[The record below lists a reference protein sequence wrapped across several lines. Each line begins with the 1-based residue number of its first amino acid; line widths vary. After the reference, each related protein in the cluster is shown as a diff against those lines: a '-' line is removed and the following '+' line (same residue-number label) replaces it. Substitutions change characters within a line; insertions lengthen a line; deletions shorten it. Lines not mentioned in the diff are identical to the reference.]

1 MFHLPRTAFAVIAST
16 IVSLSAQDSAP
27 AKVEIRMLA
36 FSSAQQKMEAF
47 AHDPLADAAAV
58 PVPAPIKTYLNHQFS
73 TVVLKSRKV
82 VFTTKIS
89 RDSIKTPEDVI
100 GEVTL
105 PQNADSA
112 ILLFLPGKDKNRAQI
127 MAIDDSKR
135 AFPAGSFH
143 ASNLSPLPIK
153 LMLEKKQF
161 DFKPGQAHLIE
172 DPPTGET
179 GQTAM
184 RTFSFRNNAWGPVAT
199 SLWPHPGD
207 ARSVLI
213 FYQNPNAGE
222 VQLRSFA
229 DVPPRLPQ
237 IEPVP

>member
-1 MFHLPRTAFAVIAST
+1 MNLPLRTAFAVLASS

-27 AKVEIRMLA
+27 GKVEIRMLA
-36 FSSAQQKMEAF
+36 FSSAQQKKEAF
-47 AHDPLADAAAV
+47 AHDPLADPTAAA
-58 PVPAPIKTYLNHQFS
+58 VPAPIKTYLNHQFS
-73 TVVLKSRKV
+73 TVILKSRKI
-82 VFTTKIS
+82 VFTTKIG
-89 RDSIKTPEDVI
+89 RDSMKTPEDVI

-105 PQNADSA
+105 PSGANSA
-112 ILLFLPGKDKNRAQI
+112 ILLFLPGKDKNSAQI

-143 ASNLSPLPIK
+143 ATNLSPFPIK
-153 LMLEKKQF
+153 LMLEEKQF
-161 DFKPGQAHLIE
+161 DFKPGQAQLIQ
-172 DPPTGET
+172 DPPTGDT

-184 RTFSFRNNAWGPVAT
+184 RTFSFKNNAWGPVAT

-213 FYQNPNAGE
+213 FYQNPSAGE

-229 DVPPRLPQ
+229 DVPPRTPQ
-237 IEPVP
+237 AAATP

>member
-1 MFHLPRTAFAVIAST
+1 MIRPLQTAFAVIAST
-16 IVSLSAQDSAP
+16 IISLSAQDSAP

-47 AHDPLADAAAV
+47 AHDPLADATSA

-73 TVVLKSRKV
+73 TVVLKSRKI
-82 VFTTKIS
+82 VFTTKVS
-89 RDSIKTPEDVI
+89 RDSLKSSEDVI

-105 PQNADSA
+105 PLGLDSA
-112 ILLFLPGKDKNRAQI
+112 ILLFLPGREENRAQI

-135 AFPAGSFH
+135 AFPASSFH
-143 ASNLSPLPIK
+143 ATNLSPLPIK
-153 LMLEKKQF
+153 LTLEEKQF
-161 DFKPGQAHLIE
+161 DFKPGQVHLIE
-172 DPPTGET
+172 DPPTGEA

-184 RTFSFRNNAWGPVAT
+184 RTFSFRNNAWGPVAS

-229 DVPPRLPQ
+229 DVPPREPQ
-237 IEPVP
+237 AATTP

>member
-1 MFHLPRTAFAVIAST
+1 MIQPLLAALAVIAST
-16 IVSLSAQDSAP
+16 IVALPAQDSAP

-36 FSSAQQKMEAF
+36 FSSAQQKKEAF
-47 AHDPLADAAAV
+47 AHDPLADATAA

-82 VFTTKIS
+82 VFTTKVS
-89 RDSIKTPEDVI
+89 RDSLTTPEDVI

-105 PQNADSA
+105 PQGLNSA
-112 ILLFLPGKDKNRAQI
+112 ILLFLPGKDKNSAQI
-127 MAIDDSKR
+127 LAINDSKR

-143 ASNLSPLPIK
+143 ATNLSPLPIK
-153 LMLEKKQF
+153 LMLEEKQV

-172 DPPTGET
+172 DPPTGDT

-222 VQLRSFA
+222 VQLRSFV
-229 DVPPRLPQ
+229 DVPPREPQ
-237 IEPVP
+237 ADATP